1 MPNDDA
7 VQPLRIPGFT
17 KPESV
22 VHDTTQDVYFVSN
35 VGAKKGEGFIS
46 RVSPDGTI
54 TALKAI
60 TGLNGPKGLW
70 LFEEKLYVTD
80 INTLRIFNRFTGEP
94 IKTITVNNPFT
105 KRLFL
110 NDVVL
115 KKDGTAVMS
124 DSSENS
130 AIIEVTPEGETSV
143 FLSGDEQL
151 GRPNGIQVHGENIS
165 WVTMMSNKVLRSN
178 PSKKVFTEIEL
189 PVVDV
194 STLSNL
200 REGALQLDGYVR
212 LDDGRVLVSSWVTG
226 EVSLFSPSGK
236 NRTVV
241 AQVASSFD
249 PAGPAG
255 PADLNVDLTRNRI
268 LIPVFNKGELLI
280 VPLPA
285 KV

>member
-1 MPNDDA
+1 M
-7 VQPLRIPGFT
+7 
-17 KPESV
+17 
-22 VHDTTQDVYFVSN
+22 
-35 VGAKKGEGFIS
+35 
-46 RVSPDGTI
+46 
-54 TALKAI
+54 
-60 TGLNGPKGLW
+60 
-70 LFEEKLYVTD
+70 
-80 INTLRIFNRFTGEP
+80 
-94 IKTITVNNPFT
+94 
-105 KRLFL
+105 FL

-124 DSSENS
+124 DSSVNS
-130 AIIEVTPEGETSV
+130 AIIEVTPEGEASV
-143 FLSGDEQL
+143 FLSEDDQL

-165 WVTMMSNKVLRSN
+165 WVTMMSHKVLRSN
-178 PSKKVFTEIEL
+178 PSKKVFTELEL

-200 REGALQLDGYVR
+200 KEGALQLDGYVR

-249 PAGPAG
+249 QAGPAG

>member
-1 MPNDDA
+1 M
-7 VQPLRIPGFT
+7 
-17 KPESV
+17 
-22 VHDTTQDVYFVSN
+22 
-35 VGAKKGEGFIS
+35 
-46 RVSPDGTI
+46 
-54 TALKAI
+54 
-60 TGLNGPKGLW
+60 
-70 LFEEKLYVTD
+70 
-80 INTLRIFNRFTGEP
+80 
-94 IKTITVNNPFT
+94 
-105 KRLFL
+105 FL

-124 DSSENS
+124 DSSVNS
-130 AIIEVTPEGETSV
+130 AIIEVTPEGEVSV
-143 FLSGDEQL
+143 FLSGDEL

-249 PAGPAG
+249 QAGPVG

-268 LIPVFNKGELLI
+268 LIPVFNEGELLI